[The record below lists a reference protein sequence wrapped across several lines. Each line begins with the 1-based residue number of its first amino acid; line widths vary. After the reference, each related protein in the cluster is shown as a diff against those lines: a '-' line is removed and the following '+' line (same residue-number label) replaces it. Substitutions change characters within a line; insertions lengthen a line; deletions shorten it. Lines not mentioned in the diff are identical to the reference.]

1 MIPMWDLLCCGNE
14 GRMNH
19 PSTLGN
25 NWKWRMEKGDFR
37 EDIIGR
43 LRWLTDTFQRTLQVP
58 EENVEA
64 ETGENLES
72 EESAEISEKL

>member
-1 MIPMWDLLCCGNE
+1 MIPMRDLLRCGNE
-14 GRMNH
+14 ARLNQ
-19 PSTLGN
+19 PSTFGM

-72 EESAEISEKL
+72 EESSDLPEGL

>member
-1 MIPMWDLLCCGNE
+1 
-14 GRMNH
+14 
-19 PSTLGN
+19 
-25 NWKWRMEKGDFR
+25 MEKGDFR